1 MNRGFKWVLLSLIAG
16 AFLISCK
23 QEEAFHVEG
32 VIEAVEE
39 GTMLYLEHRALS
51 GVVVLD
57 SVQIKENG
65 NFSIKQPAPLNP
77 EFYQLRM
84 GDQLAV
90 FAVDSAEILYVTA
103 DGKNLYHTF
112 AVKDSPTNDKLKQVD
127 QLTVEAAQALTRL
140 EKQHQEKSI
149 NDMDYLDQLDS
160 LLLGYKKNAS
170 ALILSNPSSA
180 AAYYAVFQ
188 KINDYLIF
196 DPYNKQDY
204 AMLGA
209 VATSWD
215 RYYPGTERTDHLV
228 DFTMN
233 ALKARRQ
240 QEQQE
245 ALLATIPIEEEAGLP
260 DISLRDVSG
269 ERVTISSLKGKV
281 VLIDF
286 VVYNAEFSPAHNI
299 LLNALYSQ
307 YASRGLEIYQVS
319 FDSDEHFWKTSAA
332 NLPWITVRDPASV
345 HSALLATYNVR
356 EIPTSF
362 VIDRSGD
369 IVARVEDYNQLANE
383 LEKVL

>member
-1 MNRGFKWVLLSLIAG
+1 MNRVFKWVLLSLIAG
-16 AFLISCK
+16 AVLASCK
-23 QEEAFHVEG
+23 QEEVFHVEG
-32 VIEAVEE
+32 VIEAAEE

-65 NFSIKQPAPLNP
+65 IFSIKQPAPLNP

-90 FAVDSAEILYVTA
+90 FAVDSAEILHVTA
-103 DGKNLYHTF
+103 DGTNLYHTF
-112 AVKDSPTNDKLKQVD
+112 EVKDSPTNDKLKQVD

-140 EKQHQEKSI
+140 ERRHQEKSI
-149 NDMDYLDQLDS
+149 NDMDYLEQLDS
-160 LLLGYKKNAS
+160 LLLRYKKNAS
-170 ALILSNPSSA
+170 ALILNNPSSA

-188 KINDYLIF
+188 KINDYLVF

-204 AMLGA
+204 AMFGA

-215 RYYPGTERTDHLV
+215 RYYSGTERTDHLV

-260 DISLRDVSG
+260 DIALRDVSG
-269 ERVTISSLKGKV
+269 ERVTLSSLKGKV

-345 HSALLATYNVR
+345 YSALLATYNVR

-369 IVARVEDYNQLANE
+369 IVARVEDYDQLANE